1 MIGVSF
7 PNKELWSSKK
17 QQQQKKNIKFK
28 LLRSCMKIYGEYGPP
43 SSNNQSLKL
52 DFSKLN
58 SLHIAAWII
67 PICLPLYARL
77 LKTTVWYV

>member
-17 QQQQKKNIKFK
+17 QQKKKKKHIKFK
-28 LLRSCMKIYGEYGPP
+28 LLRSCMKIYGPP

-58 SLHIAAWII
+58 SLHIAA
-67 PICLPLYARL
+67 
-77 LKTTVWYV
+77 